1 MKEQIKQVETFRE
14 TFKIGV
20 NHEPTLLP
28 IAVSYLHHN
37 LLLEEVQEYKE
48 AVDSHDIVEV
58 ADALIDIMYIC
69 IGAAVH
75 HGLQHHLEE
84 MFSAVQASNMSKLD
98 ADGNP
103 IYREDGKI
111 MKSNRFFKP
120 DIAKILNHGSDR
132 NL

>member
-1 MKEQIKQVETFRE
+1 MKTQIKQVEQFRE
-14 TFKIGV
+14 AFNIGV
-20 NHEPTLLP
+20 AHEPTLLP
-28 IAVSYLHHN
+28 MSSSNLHHK

-48 AVDSHDIVEV
+48 AVDKHDIVEV
-58 ADALIDIMYIC
+58 ADALVDIMYIC
-69 IGAAVH
+69 LGAAVQ

-84 MFSAVQASNMSKLD
+84 IFLAVQASNMSKLD

-120 DIAKILNHGSDR
+120 DIAKILNHDKS
-132 NL
+132 